1 MTDNE
6 RKQKHDEAEQRLIE
20 RLQQEGKAFIEPP
33 EWIPLLPKAGTYKH
47 PAYGDVVFDAGR
59 NQRFADNFRAGLYQ
73 SRVPIDAEHQLKTG
87 GALGWITDVRI
98 NPDGTAD
105 GRAEWTERGAA
116 MLRDN
121 RFAFVSPEF
130 YDKWVAPDTG
140 IEHRDIL
147 IGAGL
152 TSKPF
157 FKESSLRSL
166 LSSMSESQTFV
177 ELNLE
182 EEQQVQYTEQQYNE
196 LDQRFQTAQADAKK
210 FAEQAQAFQA
220 QLVKA
225 NEAIEAMQ
233 FQARVQRFSELTKD
247 WVGDQATNIQTAEL
261 WAQNF
266 GEDSPEFKAYVQ
278 NCTAIAAQAKQS
290 NLFKELGSSAPANSD
305 NVVERINGLISR
317 KMSEA
322 GIDRNGAMERVFS
335 ENPELYYQYSRQV
348 QQKV

>member
-1 MTDNE
+1 MTAED
-6 RKQKHDEAEQRLIE
+6 RKQKHDEVEQRLIE
-20 RLQQEGKAFIEPP
+20 RIEREGKAFIEPP

-47 PAYGDVVFDAGR
+47 PQYGDVVFDAGR

-73 SRVPIDAEHQLKTG
+73 TRVPIDAEHQLKTG
-87 GALGWITDVRI
+87 GALGWITDVRL
-98 NPDGTAD
+98 NADGTAD

-140 IEHRDIL
+140 IEYQDIL

-157 FKESSLRSL
+157 FKENSLRSL
-166 LSSMSESQTFV
+166 MSESQAFV

-182 EEQQVQYTEQQYNE
+182 EESVSQQYTEQQYNE
-196 LDQRFQTAQADAKK
+196 LQQQFQTASADAKR
-210 FAEQAQAFQA
+210 FAEQAQAFQTL
-220 QLVKA
+220 LVKA
-225 NEAIEAMQ
+225 NEAIEQMQ
-233 FQARVQRFSELTKD
+233 FAARVQRFSEMTKE
-247 WVGDQATNIQTAEL
+247 WVGDQMTNIQTAEL

-266 GEDSPEFKAYVQ
+266 GEDSKEFKAFIQ
-278 NCTAIAAQAKQS
+278 NNDAIAAQAKQS
-290 NLFKELGSSAPANSD
+290 NLFKELGSSAPAQSD
-305 NVVERINGLISR
+305 NVIERINGLISR

-322 GIDRNGAMERVFS
+322 GIDRSAATERVFT
-335 ENPELYYQYSRQV
+335 ENPELYYQYSRQTV
-348 QQKV
+348 QRV

>member
-1 MTDNE
+1 MTAEE
-6 RKQKHDEAEQRLIE
+6 RKQKHDAAEQRLIE
-20 RLQQEGKAFIEPP
+20 RIEREGKAFIEPP

-47 PAYGDVVFDAGR
+47 PQYGDVVFDAGR

-87 GALGWITDVRI
+87 GALGWITDVRL

-140 IEHRDIL
+140 IEHQDIL

-157 FKESSLRSL
+157 FKENSLRSL
-166 LSSMSESQTFV
+166 MGESQTFV

-182 EEQQVQYTEQQYNE
+182 EEQVSQYTEQQYNE
-196 LDQRFQTAQADAKK
+196 LDQRYQTASADAKR

-220 QLVKA
+220 QLVRA
-225 NEAIEAMQ
+225 NEALEAMQ
-233 FQARVQRFSELTKD
+233 FQARVQRFSELTKE
-247 WVGDQATNIQTAEL
+247 WVGDQVTNIQTTEL

-266 GEDSPEFKAYVQ
+266 GEDSKEFKTFVQ
-278 NCTAIAAQAKQS
+278 NNDAIAAQAKQS
-290 NLFKELGSSAPANSD
+290 NLFKELGSSAPASSD
-305 NVVERINGLISR
+305 NVIERINGLVSR

-322 GIDRNGAMERVFS
+322 GIDRSAATEKVFS
-335 ENPELYYQYSRQV
+335 ENPELYYQYTRQV
-348 QQKV
+348 AQKV